1 MPASKP
7 FVLKKLYIE
16 PTNRCNLDCR
26 TCMRN
31 SWDERM
37 GQMDAVLFD
46 RILAEVAQHQTI
58 PTLFFGGIGEPLS
71 HPHIVDMVAS
81 AKKIGAQVEMITNGI
96 LLSEG
101 MDQALLNAGLDC
113 LWVSIDGAHPESYLD
128 VRLGDH
134 LPEIIDNLR
143 RWQQLSGGQTE
154 LGITFVAMKR
164 NLSDLPFVV
173 KLAKDLGAKR
183 FSISNVE
190 AYTPDLLEERL
201 YPDLV
206 SVDIPEGGCRPPRF
220 DEGAINAALLEEIRA
235 SFSLPEPRL
244 IPAKGGCPF
253 SLRGSL
259 SIRWDGSVGPCL
271 PLLHSHTVHFR
282 DYERHWPAFFHGSL
296 QDQSLTTISQ
306 DEAFIDFHQRL
317 QDFSGFAPC
326 LSCNSCDL
334 PSVNG
339 EDCFG
344 NFHPACGGCLWAQG
358 FIVCP

>member
-1 MPASKP
+1 MIS
-7 FVLKKLYIE
+7 KLYIE

-31 SWDERM
+31 SWDEPM
-37 GQMDAVLFD
+37 GQMDHEIYD
-46 RILAEVAQHQTI
+46 RILAEVAELPTPPTI
-58 PTLFFGGIGEPLS
+58 FFGGIGEPLS
-71 HPHIVDMVAS
+71 HPHIVDMVAR
-81 AKKIGAQVEMITNGI
+81 AKKIAARVEMITNGI

-101 MDQALLNAGLDC
+101 MAMALIQAGLDC

-134 LPEIIDNLR
+134 LPEIIDNLHH
-143 RWQQLSGGQTE
+143 WQQLSGGRTD

-164 NLSDLPFVV
+164 NQKDLPAVV
-173 KLAKDLGAKR
+173 QLAKKLGARR

-201 YPDLV
+201 YQESV
-206 SVDIPEGGCRPPRF
+206 SIDIPEGGCHPPRF
-220 DEGAINAALLEEIRA
+220 DEGTIDPGLLEDITT
-235 SFSLPEPRL
+235 SFILPEPRL
-244 IPAKGGCPF
+244 LPAKGGCPF
-253 SLRGSL
+253 SLRSSL

-271 PLLHSHTVHFR
+271 PLLHSHTVHFK

-296 QDQSLTTISQ
+296 QENSLATISQ

-317 QDFSGFAPC
+317 QDFSGFGPC
-326 LSCNSCDL
+326 LSCNGCDL

-339 EDCFG
+339 EDCYG

-358 FIVCP
+358 FVVCP

>member
-1 MPASKP
+1 
-7 FVLKKLYIE
+7 
-16 PTNRCNLDCR
+16 
-26 TCMRN
+26 
-31 SWDERM
+31 M
-37 GQMDAVLFD
+37 GQMDQAMYD
-46 RILAEVAQHQTI
+46 RILAELVQLPTV

-71 HPHIVDMVAS
+71 HPDIVDMIEK
-81 AKKIGAQVEMITNGI
+81 AKIIGAQVELITNGI
-96 LLSEG
+96 LLTEG
-101 MDQALLNAGLDC
+101 MDQSLLNAGLDC

-128 VRLGDH
+128 IRLGDH
-134 LPEIIDNLR
+134 LPKILDNLQ
-143 RWQQLSGGQTE
+143 RWQRLSDNRTD

-164 NLSDLPFVV
+164 NLSDLPSVV
-173 KLAKDLGAKR
+173 KLAKELGAKR

-190 AYTPDLLEERL
+190 AYTPDLLQERL
-201 YPDLV
+201 YQE
-206 SVDIPEGGCRPPRF
+206 SVGIDIPGGGCTPPRF
-220 DEGAINAALLEEIRA
+220 DEGAIDAGLLEEITA
-235 SFSLPEPRL
+235 SFTLPEPRL

-253 SLRGSL
+253 SLRNSL

-282 DYERHWPAFFHGSL
+282 DYERFWPAFHHGSL
-296 QDQSLTTISQ
+296 QENSLAMISQ

-317 QDFSGFAPC
+317 RDFSGFAPC
-326 LSCNSCDL
+326 LSCNGCDL

>member
-1 MPASKP
+1 MIS
-7 FVLKKLYIE
+7 KLYIE

-31 SWDERM
+31 SWDEPM
-37 GQMDAVLFD
+37 GQMEEGVYD
-46 RILAEVAQHQTI
+46 RILEEIRCLSPV

-71 HPHIVDMVAS
+71 HPHIVDMVEK
-81 AKKIGAQVEMITNGI
+81 AKNIGARVELISNGI
-96 LLSEG
+96 LLSED
-101 MDQALLNAGLDC
+101 MAMALIQAGLDC

-143 RWQQLSGGQTE
+143 RWQQLSGDRTE

-164 NLSDLPFVV
+164 NLADLPSVV
-173 KLAKDLGAKR
+173 RLAKELGAKR

-190 AYTPDLLEERL
+190 AYTPDLLAERL
-201 YPDLV
+201 YVDSV
-206 SVDIPEGGCRPPRF
+206 SVDVPEGGCSPPRF
-220 DEGAINAALLEEIRA
+220 DEGAIDAGLLEDITT
-235 SFSLPEPRL
+235 SFILPEPRL
-244 IPAKGGCPF
+244 IPGKGACPF
-253 SLRGSL
+253 LLRGSL

-271 PLLHSHTVHFR
+271 PLLHSHMVQFS
-282 DYERHWPAFFHGSL
+282 DYERFWPEYLHGHLAEKTL
-296 QDQSLTTISQ
+296 QELQH
-306 DEAFIDFHQRL
+306 DEAFLDFHQRL
-317 QDFSGFAPC
+317 QDFSFAPC
-326 LSCNSCDL
+326 LSCNGCDL

-344 NFHPACGGCLWAQG
+344 NVHPACGGCLWAQG